1 MTVARSITDPDE
13 QAQALAAVA
22 GALARTGQHEQA
34 ATMARSITDPYWRA
48 RALAAVAGSLAMTG
62 QHQQAVT
69 VAHSITRP
77 DQQAQAL
84 AAIAGAL
91 ARAGQHEQATTTAR
105 SITDPERQAQ
115 ALAAPGDPGPVDQ
128 PGHRAG
134 VPVPGGPLPGG
145 ERGQEPGPRRRGG
158 RVGLLE
164 LAQALRLARGRELGR
179 VGGGQVAEP
188 GADHVQRL
196 AGIRR
201 GRRAHLGRLPLP

>member
-69 VAHSITRP
+69 VAHSITSP

-158 RVGLLE
+158 RV
-164 LAQALRLARGRELGR
+164 AQ
-179 VGGGQVAEP
+179 P

-196 AGIRR
+196 TGIGR
-201 GRRAHLGRLPLP
+201 GCRAHLVTSSPGRVAAAGVGVVPWRAGF